1 MRNADQHVRDSSVF
15 TDGFCDSPQL
25 DKWLAAHLVDDL
37 DIGPL
42 DPLGPAGSHRFEDGF
57 LGGPS
62 SGEMLDR
69 RLALGAVGDFSRR
82 EDASDERVVVLF
94 NHVRYAVALDDIC
107 SNSNDVI
114 HAINY
119 RWN

>member
-1 MRNADQHVRDSSVF
+1 MRNTDQHVRDSSVV

-25 DKWLAAHLVDDL
+25 NKWLAAHLIDDL

-42 DPLGPAGSHRFEDGF
+42 DPFGPAGSHRFEDGF
-57 LGGPS
+57 LGRPA

-69 RLALGAVGDFSRR
+69 RLALRAVGDFSRR
-82 EDASDERVVVLF
+82 EDASDECVVVLL
-94 NHVRYAVALDDIC
+94 NHVRNAVALDDIC

-114 HAINY
+114 HVINY
-119 RWN
+119 RRN